1 MLSRVA
7 DAIYWMNRYIERME
21 NVARF
26 VDVNLHLALDFSDE
40 DAQWEPLVR
49 TTGDTELFNKR
60 YGEPSRD
67 NVLRFL
73 TFDRDNPNS
82 ILACLSKARENA
94 RSVREIISSEMWEQ
108 VNRAYL
114 MVLDAGRGDAAMEAP
129 YEFFAAVKQ
138 AAHLFVGITYLT
150 MSHNEGWHFG
160 RLGRLLERAD
170 KTSRILDV
178 KYFILLPSPVDVGTA
193 VDELQWVALLRSA
206 SAFEMYRK
214 KHGGISPSKVVDFLM
229 LNPKFPRSVRYCLNK
244 AERSL
249 HAITGAPLGTWTNA
263 AERELGRLTAELA
276 YAETKEILGRG
287 LHEYVDDLQQHLNH
301 VSDAVY
307 LTFFTMK
314 PLAEEEEMLRSIPLP
329 PLSMARLP
337 DPE

>member
-26 VDVNLHLALDFSDE
+26 VDVNLHLALDFSE
-40 DAQWEPLVR
+40 GEAQWEPLVR
-49 TTGDTELFNKR
+49 TTGDTEPFTQR

-73 TFDRDNPNS
+73 TFDRENPNS
-82 ILACLSKARENA
+82 IFSCLAKARENA
-94 RSVREIISSEMWEQ
+94 RSVREIISSDMWEQ

-114 MVLDAGRGDAAMEAP
+114 MVMDAARSTIAMDAP

-138 AAHLFVGITYLT
+138 AAHLFVGTTYLT
-150 MSHNEGWHFG
+150 MSHSEAWHFG

-178 KYFILLPSPVDVGTA
+178 KYFILLPQAQDVGTT
-193 VDELQWVALLRSA
+193 VDELQWAALLRSA

-214 KHGGISPSKVVDFLM
+214 SYGGITPSRVVDFLM
-229 LNPKFPRSVRYCLNK
+229 LNPRFPRSVRYCLNK

-249 HAITGAPLGTWTNA
+249 HAITGAPVGTWSNP

-276 YAETKEILGRG
+276 YAETKEILARG

-307 LTFFTMK
+307 FTFFTMK
-314 PLAEEEEMLRSIPLP
+314 PISEEEEMHRSLPLP
-329 PLSMARLP
+329 PLSTVKLQ
-337 DPE
+337 